1 MNSTGSSGSLVKSVA
16 FFDKVKRG
24 IFAFYFACFF
34 FCSCFKLK
42 IPHGPSVF
50 FRFSYYD
57 GGFVV
62 LLINMFSAIWHR
74 FCDMCLISVVTLW
87 FVIPA
92 TCPISIWNSFLRPW
106 QNVMLMYILE
116 NNSWLFVVFKVDRKY
131 RRHLQHV
138 FV

>member
-1 MNSTGSSGSLVKSVA
+1 MICNLWIQRLSR
-16 FFDKVKRG
+16 FFSKECCLFRQSQERNICLLFCV
-24 IFAFYFACFF
+24 FF

-50 FRFSYYD
+50 YRFSYYD

-92 TCPISIWNSFLRPW
+92 TLSHIHLE
-106 QNVMLMYILE
+106 LILATLTKCHAHVHSGE
-116 NNSWLFVVFKVDRKY
+116 QFVTVRSVQGRQKV
-131 RRHLQHV
+131 
-138 FV
+138 